1 MTISRRRFITIT
13 AGLALGSAVLPNN
26 AKAVSWRGIALGA
39 QAKLVITGLPENEA
53 HRLIGLARTEIE
65 RLENIFSIY
74 RNDSAIS
81 TLNKNGLLQSPPF
94 ELLELLTTVDAVY
107 KATGGKFDPT
117 IQPLWR
123 AYGENRGAIT
133 PAVLGKTKRTVGW
146 QHVQFDNQA
155 IQFAKPEMAMTLN
168 GIAQGFVTDRIASLL
183 KTEGLEN
190 AVINVG
196 EITVLGYKSGTEPW
210 QIGIAEHGDDSNP
223 QEFVP
228 LINQAIATSAPYGT
242 TFKDNTSHIINP
254 VTGRPISSQWQRIS
268 VIHKSAAIA
277 DGLSTA
283 LVMMNEAEMQKS
295 AQQIGDSKII
305 AKYNAKHNDGATI
318 RYQS

>member
-13 AGLALGSAVLPNN
+13 AGLALGSAVLPNSAN
-26 AKAVSWRGIALGA
+26 AVSWRGIALGA
-39 QAKLVITGLPENEA
+39 QAKLVIIGLPSSQA
-53 HRLIGLARTEIE
+53 HRLIGLARTEID

-74 RNDSAIS
+74 RADSAIAA
-81 TLNKNGLLQSPPF
+81 LNKNGLLQAPPF
-94 ELLELLTTVDAVY
+94 ELLELLTTVDAVH

-123 AYGENRGAIT
+123 AYAENRRVVT
-133 PAVLGKTKRTVGW
+133 PAVLSKTMQAVGW
-146 QHVQFDNQA
+146 RHVRFDNQV
-155 IQFAKPEMAMTLN
+155 IKFAKPDMAMTLN

-196 EITVLGYKSGTEPW
+196 EIAALGYKSGTDPW
-210 QIGIAEHGDDSNP
+210 QVGIADHGDVSIA
-223 QEFVP
+223 QEYVP
-228 LINQAIATSAPYGT
+228 LTNQAVSTSAPHGT
-242 TFKDNTSHIINP
+242 TFEDNTSHIINP
-254 VTGRPISSQWQRIS
+254 ITGRPTTSQWQRIT

-283 LVMMNEAEMQKS
+283 LVMMNEARMQK
-295 AQQIGDSKII
+295 AARLIGESKII
-305 AKYNAKHNDGATI
+305 AKHNGGAVI

>member
-1 MTISRRRFITIT
+1 MTLSRRRFITIT
-13 AGLALGSAVLPNN
+13 AGLALGSAVLPSN

-39 QAKLVITGLPENEA
+39 QAKLLITGLPENEA
-53 HRLIGLARTEIE
+53 HRLIGLARTEID

-74 RNDSAIS
+74 RKDSAI
-81 TLNKNGLLQSPPF
+81 TVLNKNGLLQAPPF

-107 KATGGKFDPT
+107 KATGGNFDPT

-123 AYGENRGAIT
+123 AYGENRGAMT
-133 PAVLGKTKRTVGW
+133 SAVLSKTMQTVGW
-146 QHVQFDNQA
+146 QHVRFDNQA
-155 IQFAKPEMAMTLN
+155 IQFAKPDMAMTLN
-168 GIAQGFVTDRIASLL
+168 GIAQGFVTDRIAGLL
-183 KTEGLEN
+183 RTEGLEN

-196 EITVLGYKSGTEPW
+196 EIAALGYKSGTEPW
-210 QIGIAEHGDDSNP
+210 QIGIAVHGDDSNP

-228 LINQAIATSAPYGT
+228 LINQAVSTSAPHGT
-242 TFKDNTSHIINP
+242 TFEDNTSHIINP

-283 LVMMNEAEMQKS
+283 MVMMNEAEMQKA
-295 AQQIGDSKII
+295 AQQIGKSKII
-305 AKYNAKHNDGATI
+305 ANHNDGATI

>member
-13 AGLALGSAVLPNN
+13 AGLALGSVVLPNN

-53 HRLIGLARTEIE
+53 HRLIGLARTEID

-74 RNDSAIS
+74 RKDSAIAA
-81 TLNKNGLLQSPPF
+81 LNKNGLLQAPPF
-94 ELLELLTTVDAVY
+94 ELLELLTAVDAVY

-123 AYGENRGAIT
+123 AYVENRGAMT
-133 PAVLGKTKRTVGW
+133 PAVLRNTMQSVGW
-146 QHVQFDNQA
+146 QHVRFDNRA
-155 IQFAKPEMAMTLN
+155 IQFMKPGMAMTLN

-183 KTEGLEN
+183 KTEGLQN

-196 EITVLGYKSGTEPW
+196 EIAALGYKSGSEPW
-210 QIGIAEHGDDSNP
+210 QIGIADTGNDNKP

-228 LINQAIATSAPYGT
+228 LVNQAISTSAPYGT
-242 TFKDNTSHIINP
+242 TFEDNSSHIINP
-254 VTGRPISSQWQRIS
+254 ITGRPISSQWQRIS

-283 LVMMNEAEMQKS
+283 VVMMNKAQMQNA
-295 AQQIGDSKII
+295 AQQIGEAKII
-305 AKYNAKHNDGATI
+305 AKQNDGTII
-318 RYQS
+318 RYQP